1 MTTTAVALDN
11 PLWAEVEQ
19 HVTPGKHRYDPARQI
34 EWYGLN
40 GISLRRMDH
49 CSTYSWT
56 ITAPDTV
63 AFVAE
68 HLGRAVIDP
77 MAGSG
82 YWAYLLGQLGKDVVA
97 TDLAPAGEGSANP
110 YHKNGSWLTVDQF
123 DGVRSVGRLGVGRSL
138 LLSWPPY
145 DEPVGANILAAFT
158 GDRLVYIGELSGGC
172 CGDDDL
178 FAALERDWD
187 MVAEHAPVQWFGMH
201 DYVQAYTRK
210 AVQS

>member
-1 MTTTAVALDN
+1 MTITAVAIDN
-11 PLWAEVEQ
+11 PLWGEVEQ

-34 EWYGLN
+34 DWYGLN
-40 GISLRRMDH
+40 GVSLRRMEY
-49 CSTYSWT
+49 CSAYSWT
-56 ITAPDTV
+56 VTAPDTV

-68 HLGRAVIDP
+68 HLGQGVIDP

-97 TDLAPAGEGSANP
+97 TDLAPAGEGSANE

-145 DEPVGANILAAFT
+145 DEPVGANILAAFA
-158 GDRLVYIGELSGGC
+158 GDRLVYIGELDGGC
-172 CGDDDL
+172 CGNSDL

-187 MVAEHAPVQWFGMH
+187 MVAEHEPVQWYGMH

-210 AVQS
+210 AGAR